1 MSGAGVHVTLH
12 VGAESYALPVD
23 NVVEIADFDA
33 PTPVPGGPRELL
45 GVRNLRGEVLPVF
58 DLAAVLGIAA
68 DGDPVKLVVAED
80 RIRRRAG
87 LAIAGVHSVD
97 ELPAAD
103 QIADSPLLAGA
114 ALTDEGLVGVV
125 DVEQLF
131 AQLAEG
137 SR

>member
-1 MSGAGVHVTLH
+1 MEAWQSQPLDALDLVGLILDGVHV
-12 VGAESYALPVD
+12 
-23 NVVEIADFDA
+23 
-33 PTPVPGGPRELL
+33 
-45 GVRNLRGEVLPVF
+45 GEHCLIV
-58 DLAAVLGIAA
+58 ALGIAA

-97 ELPAAD
+97 ELPAVD

-114 ALTDEGLVGVV
+114 ALTDEGLVGIV